1 MLIKKFYKIF
11 GICFILFVMSFFCNS
26 NEVEAGYLGCNQKI
40 ENTDYYNCG
49 DRVYTYHG
57 PKERS
62 SMLLAIPGYTIVYAG
77 EMDGYSIFYANGLRY
92 YNRTYD
98 DRTSS
103 NNNIWTTISREGKL
117 IFSGEFDDS
126 WIVDETHEGFYNEG
140 DPLGDGIYE
149 VIQYN
154 NNGSV
159 YKKLI
164 VYNISKTIS
173 NIYNTRIL
181 SFEYDGKAIE
191 EENAVDV
198 IELQNKLAIKIGTN
212 FGIKKV
218 SIKVNDIETKDY
230 SISKNT
236 IIFGPNFN
244 NIVSRGNTNKIKIIV
259 ENYLGFS
266 VTKTYYINALS
277 SNVSINFAS
286 ISSEVISSSRRIVIN
301 ADAGIG
307 GKLDRDYCW
316 YYWSTNPNDSLKY
329 EDFLINYAR
338 SEYKGSYSEDK
349 GVILRNTA
357 GTYYLY
363 ALAKDEDSYIVSRSE
378 GYTLDDTGFYV
389 SYSEYDA
396 ILVVSLL
403 IIAIIPI
410 SIYLFIRKRGY

>member
-1 MLIKKFYKIF
+1 MQQVSGLSGVSDTYNENLTGLALYVKDNATNPNVKYAWH
-11 GICFILFVMSFFCNS
+11 MTWAYAQNS
-26 NEVEAGYLGCNQKI
+26 
-40 ENTDYYNCG
+40 
-49 DRVYTYHG
+49 
-57 PKERS
+57 
-62 SMLLAIPGYTIVYAG
+62 
-77 EMDGYSIFYANGLRY
+77 
-92 YNRTYD
+92 
-98 DRTSS
+98 
-103 NNNIWTTISREGKL
+103 
-117 IFSGEFDDS
+117 
-126 WIVDETHEGFYNEG
+126 THEGFKNYNNSQREMYNAIVSCVQNNILPNENFDFIIPAGTAIQNARTSYVG
-140 DPLGDGIYE
+140 DTLTTDGYHLEDLGKFIASLTYVLEITNWPLEDMDMNLIPQKFMPYIDVILESVTNALENPYE
-149 VIQYN
+149 VTN
-154 NNGSV
+154 SEN
-159 YKKLI
+159 
-164 VYNISKTIS
+164 KTNPRDNKVKS
-173 NIYNTRIL
+173 
-181 SFEYDGKAIE
+181 EYT
-191 EENAVDV
+191 
-198 IELQNKLAIKIGTN
+198 IKN
-212 FGIKKV
+212 
-218 SIKVNDIETKDY
+218 
-230 SISKNT
+230 NT
-236 IIFGPNFN
+236 IVFGPNFN
-244 NIVSRGNTNKIKIIV
+244 NLLSQGDTNKVVVTV

-266 VTKTYYINALS
+266 ETNTYYINALS

-301 ADAGIG
+301 ANAGIG
-307 GKLDRDYCW
+307 EKLDKDYCW

>member
-1 MLIKKFYKIF
+1 MMIKRFYKIF
-11 GICFILFVMSFFCNS
+11 SICFILFVMSFFVNS
-26 NEVEAGYLGCNQKI
+26 MKVEAGYIGCSRKI
-40 ENTDYYNCG
+40 ENTQYYDCG
-49 DRVYTYHG
+49 DRIYTYLG
-57 PKERS
+57 PQERS
-62 SMLLAIPGYTIVYAG
+62 SIIVTLPGRNIVYAG
-77 EMDGYSIFYANGLRY
+77 EEEGYSIFYTNGFRY

-98 DRTSS
+98 DRTSA
-103 NNNIWTTISREGKL
+103 NNNIWTTISREGKM
-117 IFSGEFDDS
+117 IFSGAFKDS
-126 WIVDETHEGFYNEG
+126 WIVDETHEGFYDEG
-140 DPLGDGIYE
+140 DPLADGIYE

-159 YKKLI
+159 YRKLI
-164 VYNISKTIS
+164 VYNISGTVS
-173 NIYNTRIL
+173 NVYNTRII
-181 SFEYDGKAIE
+181 SFNYDGTIIE
-191 EENAVDV
+191 EDNAVDV
-198 IELQNKLAIKIGTN
+198 IELQNKLTIKIGTN
-212 FGIKKV
+212 FGIK
-218 SIKVNDIETKDY
+218 SATIKINNVKTNEYTIKN
-230 SISKNT
+230 NT
-236 IIFGPNFN
+236 IVFGPNFN
-244 NIVSRGNTNKIKIIV
+244 NLLSQGDTNKVVVTV

-301 ADAGIG
+301 ANAGIG
-307 GKLDRDYCW
+307 EKLDKDYCW

-363 ALAKDEDSYIVSRSE
+363 ALAKDGSSYKVSRSE

-403 IIAIIPI
+403 IISIIPI